1 MIAGSIYLCYD
12 SGNPRPKKSA
22 AMLDLYEELKGLI
35 IKLDEGGIPYALCG
49 GLALALHGIPRATV
63 DIDILIQRESLE
75 QVQTLVGRLGYIIK
89 AEPMTFAQGDVEI
102 HRFSKKD
109 EGTGYWLPLDFLLVT
124 PRIKKVWE
132 SRQEMRWE
140 EGTLWVVSQEGL
152 AYLKS
157 LRGSGQDLED
167 IQKLKEG
174 TDES

>member
-1 MIAGSIYLCYD
+1 MAVLVFLCYD
-12 SGNPRPKKSA
+12 SKNPQPIKSK
-22 AMLDLYEELKGLI
+22 AMLDLYEEMKGLI

-49 GLALALHGIPRATV
+49 GMALALHGIPRATV

-75 QVQTLVGRLGYIIK
+75 QVQALVGRLGYIIK

-109 EGTGYWLPLDFLLVT
+109 EETGYWLPLDFLLVT
-124 PRIKKVWE
+124 PRIRRIWE
-132 SRQEMRWE
+132 SRQEVQWE
-140 EGTLWVVSQEGL
+140 EGRLWVVSQEGL
-152 AYLKS
+152 IYLKS

-174 TDES
+174 RDES